1 MQNISLHNYQDFLL
15 RYIDGELDLRET
27 EALLA
32 FVALH
37 PAIAEELES
46 LQSTKLDIEAITCPN
61 KSVLYK
67 NIFPVTLEPETI
79 VYPNKQKLFK
89 KEKEKAPVVLL
100 RWWAVGAAAI
110 FIFIVARYGMFNG
123 EGAGS
128 LSNNNSSTNITQKNS
143 VAKNSVAKNGIAP
156 LNYKA
161 NKNITVANTGSLAA
175 TNATSNQQNIA
186 TNILE
191 DASAQALTHPAIE
204 IAYTVTAS
212 EASHSIPS
220 YNGDIIDVKP
230 TVIAEIT
237 VPSITGSLSSNDDTA
252 ENIETI
258 DTEAASSNR
267 SVMVCAFEIDKDK
280 FRGLFRKVNAIIKNK
295 ENNKNEK

>member
-15 RYIDGELDLRET
+15 RYIDEELDLRET

-46 LQSTKLDIEAITCPN
+46 LQSTKLDSEVITCPN
-61 KSVLYK
+61 KAVLYK
-67 NIFPVTLEPETI
+67 NMFPVIVSPETI

-100 RWWAVGAAAI
+100 KWWAVGAAAV
-110 FIFIVARYGMFNG
+110 FLFMMVRYGMLDQK
-123 EGAGS
+123 AGS
-128 LSNNNSSTNITQKNS
+128 TLSKNSISKNKVSKASTLSVIKNNPTLNNSTTNNA
-143 VAKNSVAKNGIAP
+143 V
-156 LNYKA
+156 
-161 NKNITVANTGSLAA
+161 NTGSMAA
-175 TNATSNQQNIA
+175 TKVETDIKNNTPNAIEYAAAQNIEHQSIP
-186 TNILE
+186 T
-191 DASAQALTHPAIE
+191 AS
-204 IAYTVTAS
+204 TVTAR
-212 EASHSIPS
+212 ETAQNMPS
-220 YNGDIIDVKP
+220 YNGDIVDVKP
-230 TVIAEIT
+230 TIIAEIT
-237 VPSITGSLSSNDDTA
+237 VPSMPDNDETT
-252 ENIETI
+252 EIIETI

-267 SVMVCAFEIDKDK
+267 SVMVGAFEIDKDK